1 MSKPL
6 KAQGR
11 LMVDVFVSY
20 VREDEKKV
28 SKIVERLED
37 NGTRRVWWDRL
48 LKPGENFS
56 LVIEEKIEESQ
67 NVLVAWSDRS
77 RTSLYVR
84 GEALDA
90 LERGK
95 LVQVVI
101 DKSRLPV
108 PFNALQ
114 AVYLDDWNGERDHQ
128 KWGELVTV
136 IDGRGENDEP
146 EDGAVTTVIH
156 SELSDREI
164 SSVGVSGIQRTALWL
179 MPLLLCGLVV
189 LGVALMLDV
198 VPTFGLAKQTI
209 FLTMGGGIVIILGV
223 LISMLINTLL
233 MTLEPRRG

>member
-1 MSKPL
+1 
-6 KAQGR
+6 
-11 LMVDVFVSY
+11 MVDVFVSY
-20 VREDEKKV
+20 VRDDEKKV
-28 SKIVERLED
+28 SKIVERLEE
-37 NGTRRVWWDRL
+37 NGVRNVWWDRL

-77 RTSLYVR
+77 RASLYVR

-114 AVYLDDWNGERDHQ
+114 AVYLHDWNGETEHQ
-128 KWGELVTV
+128 KWSELVTV
-136 IDGRGENDEP
+136 IDKRTHGDAGPNDGESRTSSR
-146 EDGAVTTVIH
+146 A
-156 SELSDREI
+156 LSDREI
-164 SSVGVSGIQRTALWL
+164 SSVGISGIQKTALWL
-179 MPLLLCGLVV
+179 MPLLLCTLVV
-189 LGVALMLDV
+189 FGVGLMLDM
-198 VPTFGLAKQTI
+198 VPTFGIAKQTI
-209 FLTMGGGIVIILGV
+209 FLTMGGGVVIILGV

-233 MTLEPRRG
+233 LTLEPRRS